1 MVRRMS
7 GADREVESERE
18 KTDAHLTDFF
28 GRGEAFAR
36 QLIAENARLRRELHE
51 RGDGEAP
58 LEAGVVESLLL
69 RSHELEAALAAA
81 EAEVAAARAAGAQ
94 AISAARAQSEVA
106 EAAIIEAMD
115 AAAAAKAAL
124 AARTAVIESLQ
135 AEVDAARAEAV
146 AARAALAGAKAS
158 APPTAAQAIDA
169 DAVATEVAAADED
182 MVGAQVGSGEGGVI
196 DGAAEVGQGAIAP
209 AAAVAAETPEMAA
222 PGAVEAETPETAAPE
237 TAAPEAAAPETAAP
251 EAVAPE
257 AVAPEAVAPGS
268 VATAPESSDAAL
280 AAAAARVEALQRQ
293 IAGLEAENYH
303 LASVYIG
310 LQQLHATRSLGDLLQ
325 ALCEILLNFLGVGGF
340 TILAIDEVRWVAFPL
355 VREGGHI
362 EEIDERVLASDPP
375 LAAVAGLGRPWQ
387 GGDPMPGEYGVLFF
401 LPLHSGA
408 RLCGIIAVESLL
420 AQKDGISDDDL
431 AVLAMLSEHAGL
443 AFENLW
449 LRAHAAQAPLSR
461 HAIEELVG
469 A

>member
-1 MVRRMS
+1 MS

-58 LEAGVVESLLL
+58 LEAGVVESLLR

-81 EAEVAAARAAGAQ
+81 EAEAEAARTAGAQ

-196 DGAAEVGQGAIAP
+196 GSIAP
-209 AAAVAAETPEMAA
+209 AAAVAAETPETVA
-222 PGAVEAETPETAAPE
+222 PETVAPETVAPETVAPETVAPETVAPETAAPE
-237 TAAPEAAAPETAAP
+237 TAAPG
-251 EAVAPE
+251 AVASE
-257 AVAPEAVAPGS
+257 S
-268 VATAPESSDAAL
+268 VATESSDVAL

>member
-251 EAVAPE
+251 EAGAPE
-257 AVAPEAVAPGS
+257 AVAPEAVAPE
-268 VATAPESSDAAL
+268 TMAPESSAAAL